1 MYDNQFWYY
10 GAVAGPS
17 SFRCRCVQE
26 PVTCQP
32 EDDFDVS
39 KIELQTNLSED
50 YAPAV
55 AQLMMCAGG
64 AVLRQQDGRHAG
76 QVHLLPD
83 HRHPVLRQHAG
94 GDDDANDAND
104 ANDDIDGDRRA

>member
-1 MYDNQFWYY
+1 M
-10 GAVAGPS
+10 
-17 SFRCRCVQE
+17 
-26 PVTCQP
+26 
-32 EDDFDVS
+32 S

-55 AQLMMCAGG
+55 PQLMMCAGG

-94 GDDDANDAND
+94 GDDDANDDDDDTDDDDDGGDVVDDGGGAVVD
-104 ANDDIDGDRRA
+104 AGYGYGDGYG